1 MQRTWFALAAV
12 ALAAT
17 ATAACGGSRLEAGAR
32 PSTTVL
38 SGAAGSTTLGT
49 VTSSSVAKRELA
61 VPIDSVWQALPAVF
75 DSLKIPVTTVLASEY
90 TMGNEGVKL
99 RRAIA
104 GVNMPNY
111 LNCGGTIGMP
121 NADTYDINLSLI
133 TQLQKVE
140 GSDRIT
146 NVVTMIDATARPNM
160 GSTINPVACSSTG
173 RLEDRIFRI
182 LKLQFRM

>member
-1 MQRTWFALAAV
+1 MHRTWFALAAF
-12 ALAAT
+12 ALAGCA
-17 ATAACGGSRLEAGAR
+17 GSRHEPATGAR
-32 PSTTVL
+32 PATMVL
-38 SGAAGSTTLGT
+38 SGAQGNMTLST
-49 VTSSSVAKRELA
+49 VSSAAVAKRELA
-61 VPIDSVWQALPAVF
+61 APIDSVWQALPAVF
-75 DSLKIPVTTVLASEY
+75 DSLKIPVTTVLAGQY
-90 TMGNEGVKL
+90 TMGNDGVKL

-111 LNCGGTIGMP
+111 LNCGGSIGMP
-121 NADTYDINLSLI
+121 NADTYDIQLSLI

-140 GSDRIT
+140 GTDRVT

-173 RLEDRIFRI
+173 RLEDRIYQL